1 MHIAMFNDWM
11 NYYRK
16 SPRTTRLMQIS
27 LRLALRSSRPKP
39 PRVRKTISAHNHWF
53 NLHSRMYLRRN
64 RESYRQRRGLGSCR
78 LLWTGLILVAY
89 LIILP
94 SHRMQA
100 KLSTE
105 ELQLLSGFL
114 GINHADLRSELGEHW
129 WPNRGLGP
137 IPPTDPVIYRLYEV
151 RPF

>member
-1 MHIAMFNDWM
+1 
-11 NYYRK
+11 
-16 SPRTTRLMQIS
+16 
-27 LRLALRSSRPKP
+27 
-39 PRVRKTISAHNHWF
+39 
-53 NLHSRMYLRRN
+53 MYLRRN

-89 LIILP
+89 SIILS